1 MSLDNLYG
9 KLEKILKLHKS
20 LNEIAKKKTDII
32 IKSDADALKLI
43 LKDENKHIQAIQ
55 KLSSELSDI
64 GNAILDKDQNSG
76 AATISAI
83 IEHAES
89 HDKMELQK
97 LKADLEEQVDALKR
111 QNNLNQDLLE
121 QSLQFVNLSLDLLIP
136 DLDTF
141 NYSSN
146 NESNEDISQNKRS
159 LFDSKA

>member
-20 LNEIAKKKTDII
+20 LNEIAKRKTGII
-32 IKSDADALKLI
+32 IKSDADALNLI

-64 GNAILDKDQNSG
+64 GNAILDSDEISE

-89 HDKMELQK
+89 HDKMELHK
-97 LKADLEEQVDALKR
+97 LKADLEEQVYALKQR
-111 QNNLNQDLLE
+111 NNLNQDLLE

-146 NESNEDISQNKRS
+146 NESNADISQNKRS

>member
-1 MSLDNLYG
+1 M
-9 KLEKILKLHKS
+9 LHKS
-20 LNEIAKKKTDII
+20 LYELAKRKTDII
-32 IKSDADALKLI
+32 IKSDVDALKHI

-55 KLSSELSDI
+55 KLSLELSDI
-64 GNAILDKDQNSG
+64 GSAILDKDQNSG

-83 IEHAES
+83 IENAGS
-89 HDKMELQK
+89 HDKGMLHN
-97 LKADLEEQVDALKR
+97 LKADLEEQVDSLKR

>member
-20 LNEIAKKKTDII
+20 LNEIAKRKTDII

-64 GNAILDKDQNSG
+64 GNAILDSDEISG

-83 IEHAES
+83 IENAES
-89 HDKMELQK
+89 HDKMKLQK
-97 LKADLEEQVDALKR
+97 VKADLEEQVDVLKR